1 MFWLILSF
9 IIGFVM
15 YACLYVSGEET
26 RREEERERRAF
37 KG

>member
-1 MFWLILSF
+1 MFWLILAF
-9 IIGFVM
+9 IFGGVM
-15 YACLYVSGEET
+15 YACLHMAGEET